1 MIAAAE
7 LLESGIKF
15 LIKNEDEEAMSR
27 SKALGLTADRP
38 EPSHSKHN
46 ERGKCSNLKIVLITQ
61 SIALRI
67 D

>member
-1 MIAAAE
+1 MAAAE
-7 LLESGIKF
+7 LLESGIEF
-15 LIKNEDEEAMSR
+15 SIKNEDEEAMSR

-61 SIALRI
+61 STPLRI